1 MFKEKKRILILFEF
15 GFIAYSPTTLQI
27 YDALIQKGHHV
38 DILTPIPAAPYD
50 TVISNRNIFYT
61 INTNNKLV
69 RWIGKIIYY
78 ILTKIKF
85 LKFFK
90 ILKIIDV
97 YSFIRCFFILSKFSK
112 IKGNYDRFIV
122 SDLSLLFFLQYFYKV
137 KADFLSLEIVEFY
150 PKLMT
155 YIDKNLIH
163 SVIIQS
169 EARYTHLFGNI
180 LKPKYFIQ
188 NAPTFDERLLS
199 KVKYKDHLIF
209 AGTALKGLCI
219 FECLDFL
226 MKFPEFKMTIKG
238 KVPEDVNIV
247 IKKDYHSLTHSGQL
261 IVNSEFMENDEF
273 ITYISDYSIGLCF
286 YDLKDVFFGNFN
298 YRTAPSGKLYK
309 YLAAGVPVIAIDIP
323 GFDDVREYNAGILID
338 KLDPQSLKNAVDTI
352 VLNYDVYR
360 NNAIKLAIKNSFEN
374 TSKGFLETFQN
385 EDK

>member
-1 MFKEKKRILILFEF
+1 
-15 GFIAYSPTTLQI
+15 
-27 YDALIQKGHHV
+27 
-38 DILTPIPAAPYD
+38 
-50 TVISNRNIFYT
+50 
-61 INTNNKLV
+61 
-69 RWIGKIIYY
+69 
-78 ILTKIKF
+78 
-85 LKFFK
+85 
-90 ILKIIDV
+90 
-97 YSFIRCFFILSKFSK
+97 
-112 IKGNYDRFIV
+112 
-122 SDLSLLFFLQYFYKV
+122 
-137 KADFLSLEIVEFY
+137 
-150 PKLMT
+150 
-155 YIDKNLIH
+155 
-163 SVIIQS
+163 
-169 EARYTHLFGNI
+169 
-180 LKPKYFIQ
+180 
-188 NAPTFDERLLS
+188 
-199 KVKYKDHLIF
+199 
-209 AGTALKGLCI
+209 
-219 FECLDFL
+219 